1 MFVLD
6 CSMTMAWAFRDET
19 TPGTLEALDLAARD
33 AATLANLERIT
44 GDTAA
49 NVLRMALRDYATD
62 LSREGVT

>member
-1 MFVLD
+1 MV
-6 CSMTMAWAFRDET
+6 TKRKPP
-19 TPGTLEALDLAARD
+19 TPPPPVPVVRRVTLDLAARD

-49 NVLRMALRDYATD
+49 NVLRTALREYATE